1 MSEQRLRREYESLVK
16 LIEMDDDQ
24 PFFINK
30 RLTITDPPGIEKQ
43 AFSLTLVVDEQE
55 HIQSPYRGLVLETIL
70 VFDTEYPFRPPEI
83 RFYKVIYHPLISAYH
98 RGLNYVYFNRDV
110 VLKHWSVNWHDKT
123 KITNVQ
129 QLMTFLQ
136 RVFVYPNN
144 VNVLADPNNVLSKSD
159 YMSKVLVDMW
169 NDGGGDDDLWSFDM
183 HSRFNTMKY
192 EKNAIPKVIY
202 DKIIQRLIAEY
213 SDDWPQVDTDE
224 DFWANEIAKQRS
236 IDDQLRAYVLELKLP
251 LATEKLCLSYLGL
264 TICSDENV
272 NDLYV
277 LEAVTRRPSKYFMLV
292 CSDGERINVPFW
304 SCIKLFNNLDSE
316 QKHDIPVPFKCSEIK
331 SFLACI
337 SVKDEFK
344 VRVHNATQNF
354 PEYARNFP
362 EADLETTIAQL
373 SNISRVADFFMADRV
388 LHECCLKITKMI
400 CKKQEFGELGT
411 TSSSAASFKTY
422 VKHD

>member
-16 LIEMDDDQ
+16 LSQMDDDQ

-30 RLTITDPPGIEKQ
+30 RFTITDPPGNEKQ
-43 AFSLTLVVDEQE
+43 AFSLTLVVNEQE
-55 HIQSPYRGLVLETIL
+55 HIQSPYRGLILETVL
-70 VFDTEYPFRPPEI
+70 VFDTEYPFRPPAI
-83 RFYKVIYHPLISAYH
+83 RFYKVIHHPLVSDYH

-110 VLKHWSVNWHDKT
+110 VLKHWSVDWHDKT

-183 HSRFNTMKY
+183 HSRFNTMKF

-236 IDDQLRAYVLELKLP
+236 IDDQLRACVLSLELP
-251 LATEKLCLSYLGL
+251 HATEILCLSYLGL
-264 TICSDENV
+264 TICPDENV
-272 NDLYV
+272 NDLCI
-277 LEAVTRRPSKYFMLV
+277 LEAITTLVCKKHFMLK
-292 CSDGERINVPFW
+292 CSDGERIRVPAW
-304 SCIKLFNNLDSE
+304 PCIKLFEELDSE
-316 QKHDIPVPFKCSEIK
+316 QEHDILVPFKCSEIK
-331 SFLACI
+331 SFLECI
-337 SVKDEFK
+337 SIAAQSE
-344 VRVHNATQNF
+344 VRVHNATLNF
-354 PEYARNFP
+354 PELAAKINS
-362 EADLETTIAQL
+362 ASSIAQL

-400 CKKQEFGELGT
+400 RKKQEFGELGT